1 MLTKIIEGHLLIL
14 FVKIFWAIIIY
25 FKILI
30 EFPKLLADVKV
41 KSLILYLR
49 QLDSI
54 YNSNNLKITI
64 FPWILINRF
73 NLAKKIAKY
82 NQTIW

>member
-1 MLTKIIEGHLLIL
+1 MLKKIIEGRLLIP

-41 KSLILYLR
+41 KSLI
-49 QLDSI
+49 
-54 YNSNNLKITI
+54 
-64 FPWILINRF
+64 
-73 NLAKKIAKY
+73 
-82 NQTIW
+82 